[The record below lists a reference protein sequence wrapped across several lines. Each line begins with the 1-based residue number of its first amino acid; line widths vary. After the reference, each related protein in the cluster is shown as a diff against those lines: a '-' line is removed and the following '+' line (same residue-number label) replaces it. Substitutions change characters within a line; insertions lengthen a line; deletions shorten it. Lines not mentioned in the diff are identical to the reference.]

1 MARSKNH
8 GLLIAGGGLSASL
21 AALAMARLRPEVPM
35 LLVGEESRFGGNRP
49 LLVLDAALNDE
60 ERAFIEP
67 LLAASWDGFYVA
79 MPGRSRRVKLRC
91 HALSPD
97 KVDAALAE
105 ALPTERR
112 WTDRRIVAVRDS
124 SLLLHGGETVAGAGA
139 IDARSWAHQTTL
151 DLAWRHSTLRTYDFA
166 APHRVDLP
174 VLLDTTLP
182 HGSGCAFFACL
193 PLGETRLALEHVRYA
208 TAAEADPRDGG
219 ARLDDYVS
227 LRGWTGG
234 RVVAEDHASL
244 PVALGGDFEAYYRIG
259 GARVAKLGK
268 RGGFFFPTTGSPL
281 PDAIRTALLLTRQRD
296 FGGGALHDLFEEAA
310 VAAWKRREAYR
321 GFDRLLLRGGGC
333 RAVEGLFGLEAP
345 LIERFFA
352 ERLGLFD
359 RRKLMAAADA

>member
-8 GLLIAGGGLSASL
+8 GLLIAGGGVSASL
-21 AALAMARLRPEVPM
+21 AALAMARIRPEVPM
-35 LLVGEESRFGGNRP
+35 LLVGEGSQFGGERP
-49 LLVLDAALNDE
+49 LLLLDAALDAE
-60 ERAFIEP
+60 ELAFIEP

-91 HALSPD
+91 HVLAPE

-105 ALPTERR
+105 ALPAERR
-112 WTDRRIVAVRDS
+112 WTERRIVAVRDA
-124 SLLLHGGETVAGAGA
+124 SLLLHGGEAVTGTGA

-151 DLAWRHSTLRTYDFA
+151 ELAWRHCTARTYDFA

-182 HGSGCAFFACL
+182 QAAGCAFFTCL
-193 PLGETRLALEHVRYA
+193 PLSETRLAVEHVRYA
-208 TAAEADPRDGG
+208 TAAEADPREGG
-219 ARLDDYVS
+219 ERLDDYVS
-227 LRGWTGG
+227 LRGWSGG
-234 RVVAEDHASL
+234 AVVAEDKASL

-268 RGGFFFPTTGSPL
+268 RGGFFFPTTASPL

-296 FGGGALHDLFEEAA
+296 FSGGALHDLCEEA
-310 VAAWKRREAYR
+310 VVSLWKRREAYR
-321 GFDRLLLRGGGC
+321 AFDRLLLRGGGC
-333 RAVEGLFGLEAP
+333 RAIEGLFGLEAP

-359 RRKLMAAADA
+359 RRKLMAAAEA